1 MQTIEAV
8 EEKLKRT
15 ALEEK
20 EHVNVDD
27 VEKLKEIW
35 SVAAQLGDTNVNEW
49 FARLVV
55 DQFRETSVSIL
66 KYVFTTAF
74 NQYLERGVE

>member
-66 KYVFTTAF
+66 KYVFTTAI
-74 NQYLERGVE
+74 NQYLEREVG